1 MYLMQTILRGLVF
14 ASNTESVTAPNI
26 TTRKLIVEEI
36 VEDRNEK
43 REEEEEPQNQKGMEK
58 GV

>member
-1 MYLMQTILRGLVF
+1 MYLMQTILRRLVF
-14 ASNTESVTAPNI
+14 TSNTESVTAPNI

-36 VEDRNEK
+36 MEDRNEK
-43 REEEEEPQNQKGMEK
+43 QEEEEEPQNQKGMEK

>member
-1 MYLMQTILRGLVF
+1 MYLMQTILRRLVF
-14 ASNTESVTAPNI
+14 TSNTESVTAPTI

-36 VEDRNEK
+36 MEDRNEK
-43 REEEEEPQNQKGMEK
+43 QEEEEEPQNQKGMEK

>member
-1 MYLMQTILRGLVF
+1 MPVLRRLVF
-14 ASNTESVTAPNI
+14 TSNTESVTAPNI

-36 VEDRNEK
+36 MEDRNEK
-43 REEEEEPQNQKGMEK
+43 QEEEEEPQNQKGMEK